1 MIIQNPANK
10 KQYRINNE
18 NTSWYSISGQQIT
31 KTLIKSLRDHTD
43 GNVIGFHILPNRK
56 PSALQA
62 LPKVLDYSQKEK
74 VFAEMKAYKF
84 ATITTNGYTK
94 QFTILGNDLQTSNG
108 AIDVSETATTAQIR
122 NAFKKANKA
131 KESRVMLSKF
141 IDLVA

>member
-1 MIIQNPANK
+1 M
-10 KQYRINNE
+10 
-18 NTSWYSISGQQIT
+18 SGNAIT
-31 KTLIKSLRDHTD
+31 KALIKSLREHTNS
-43 GNVIGFHILPNRK
+43 NVIGFHILPNRK
-56 PSALQA
+56 PSAISA
-62 LPKVLDYSQKEK
+62 LPKSLDYTQKER

-108 AIDVSETATTAQIR
+108 AIDVDSTATTAQIR
-122 NAFKKANKA
+122 NAFKKANKGK